1 MRRLLLLRVVP
12 VVLALALAGA
22 ALALAD
28 RSNVAAAGSA
38 NLPDLEQ
45 ATPSKI
51 VITRHGP
58 RRRPFYRLGF
68 RSAVSNIGD
77 GPLVIAA
84 SRPGLETDTMVADQ
98 LVELPGAPQQVIP
111 DVGRLQYVVSPDHR
125 HWHLLGFDRYTL
137 RRVGRRAPA
146 AKDRKTGF
154 CLGDRYRVRTPAPA
168 PEAVYTSRCG
178 LDEPELLG
186 IEQGISVGYGDDYG
200 AILEGQY
207 IPLTGVRAGR
217 YVLIHRVNGDRQ
229 LRERDYA
236 NNAASVLIDLWW
248 ERGEPSWRLLRRCP
262 HTARCDLRRAGR

>member
-1 MRRLLLLRVVP
+1 
-12 VVLALALAGA
+12 VLAVALAGA

-28 RSNVAAAGSA
+28 RSSVAAAGSA
-38 NLPDLEQ
+38 NLPDLDQ

-51 VITRHGP
+51 VITTRTGP
-58 RRRPFYRLGF
+58 RGRPIYQFGF
-68 RSAVSNIGD
+68 TSAVSNVGD

-98 LVELPGAPQQVIP
+98 LVERPGAPQQVIP
-111 DVGRLQYVVSPDHR
+111 DVGRLRYVVSPDHR
-125 HWHLLGFDRYTL
+125 HWHLLGFERYTL

-154 CLGDRYRVRTPAPA
+154 CLGDRYKVRRPVPPAAA
-168 PEAVYTSRCG
+168 PEAVFTHRCG

-207 IPLTGVRAGR
+207 IPLTGLRAGR

-229 LRERDYA
+229 LRERDYT

-248 ERGEPSWRLLRRCP
+248 ERDGEPSWRLLRRCP
-262 HTARCDLRRAGR
+262 HTARCDLRRAAG